1 MTTQKLLLL
10 ALTFASIVAWAFSG
24 KKVLDSLPAWL
35 LSAKMKVAATY
46 GPYFAIVV
54 QVVVSFYNEN
64 IRMHLP
70 IILPLVGLVCL
81 DTYLGWSNAARAGRA
96 SSKRFAAILR
106 KVSDSVAF
114 LVAVFLVTKVSPWL
128 FFLNSMAVSVIAFRE
143 LLSILEKLRD
153 RGFAIPAWFAKRLEE
168 AAETQDPKTKQ
179 QDPLP

>member
-1 MTTQKLLLL
+1 MTTQKLALL
-10 ALTFASIVAWAFSG
+10 ALTIGSVVAWAFANKHVMG
-24 KKVLDSLPAWL
+24 KLPPWL
-35 LSAKMKVAATY
+35 ASAKLKVAATY
-46 GPYFAIVV
+46 GPYMSIVI
-54 QVVVSFYNEN
+54 QFIVSFYDEN
-64 IRMHLP
+64 IRVHLP
-70 IILPLVGLVCL
+70 IIFPLIGLVCL
-81 DTYLGWSNAARAGRA
+81 DTYLGWSNAARKGKA
-96 SSKRFAAILR
+96 SSRKFAAVAR

-179 QDPLP
+179 QDPLT